1 MRKLGKKV
9 TLDKR
14 SLQAYKF
21 CVCSNCPCP
30 SGTSSYSAKASDSER
45 KAPTNQGLKQATSK
59 LQMPYVKGSIYS
71 VPIVD
76 SLRYKYEYDVDAV
89 FIGNSSIN
97 WDVTESLDTLTYV
110 TLDKNFIDE
119 EVRKCNAYS
128 VYDSDSIKQFSEQLI
143 NTLVGYD
150 NYPTL

>member
-45 KAPTNQGLKQATSK
+45 KAPTNQGLKQATYK
-59 LQMPYVKGSIYS
+59 LQM
-71 VPIVD
+71 
-76 SLRYKYEYDVDAV
+76 
-89 FIGNSSIN
+89 
-97 WDVTESLDTLTYV
+97 
-110 TLDKNFIDE
+110 DKNFIDE

-128 VYDSDSIKQFSEQLI
+128 VHDPDSIKQFSEQLI
-143 NTLVGYD
+143 NTLAGYD
-150 NYPTL
+150 DYPTL

>member
-45 KAPTNQGLKQATSK
+45 KAHW
-59 LQMPYVKGSIYS
+59 
-71 VPIVD
+71 IVNTF
-76 SLRYKYEYDVDAV
+76 S
-89 FIGNSSIN
+89 
-97 WDVTESLDTLTYV
+97 
-110 TLDKNFIDE
+110 DKF
-119 EVRKCNAYS
+119 
-128 VYDSDSIKQFSEQLI
+128 F
-143 NTLVGYD
+143 
-150 NYPTL
+150 

>member
-45 KAPTNQGLKQATSK
+45 KAPTNYCLLHEMSGLDDD
-59 LQMPYVKGSIYS
+59 VIY
-71 VPIVD
+71 
-76 SLRYKYEYDVDAV
+76 L
-89 FIGNSSIN
+89 N
-97 WDVTESLDTLTYV
+97 
-110 TLDKNFIDE
+110 
-119 EVRKCNAYS
+119 
-128 VYDSDSIKQFSEQLI
+128 
-143 NTLVGYD
+143 
-150 NYPTL
+150 